1 MSTVVETAYGP
12 VRGADDGSITSWK
25 GVRYAAPPTGDLR
38 WRAPQP
44 PEKWTEVADASA
56 LGRVCPQPVEPRI
69 PIDLGAPQGDDCLT
83 LNIWASSNVA
93 AGDRK
98 PVMVW
103 IHGGAYVLGSANQ
116 PLYNGRV
123 LAAGGDVV
131 VVTVNY
137 RLGAFGF
144 LDLSS
149 FSTSGRR
156 FDSNLGLRDV
166 LVALQWVRDN
176 IAAFGGDPDRVTLF
190 GESAG
195 AGIVTTLLTTPAG
208 AGLFSAAIA
217 QSSPATSVYDA
228 VRGRRVAEEF
238 LDILGLRPDD
248 VDRLSGLPAEAIV
261 AASRT
266 LFNDVPLRSPGLLA
280 FAPIVDGDLVPD
292 YPVKLAREGRSH
304 PVPLIIGTN
313 KHEAALFKWMKSPLM
328 PITPHEIRRMFA
340 EMAAEQPDVQLPT
353 EDQIGAVYRSRRTKT
368 RGMGVARDVGF
379 RMPSVWLA
387 EGHSAVAPV
396 YLYRFDWS
404 TPMLKA
410 LGIGATHATELPYV
424 WGNLIAG
431 PKDFTFK
438 LGGLKTGAA
447 VSARMRARWV
457 NFAVEAKPNGLPG
470 EPEWPPYHE
479 ADRACLIIDRRD
491 AIVNDI
497 DLHIR
502 AGMGQSGAQ
511 LPVAARQLNSS
522 RRCRRG
528 LGKGILGC
536 AAAADARSRDVR
548 GPVLPSAAD
557 HRVGRGT
564 QARA

>member
-44 PEKWTEVADASA
+44 PEKWTEVADASE

-166 LVALQWVRDN
+166 ILALQWVRDN

-447 VSARMRARWV
+447 VSARIRARWV

-502 AGMGQSGAQ
+502 ATWGSQ
-511 LPVAARQLNSS
+511 
-522 RRCRRG
+522 
-528 LGKGILGC
+528 
-536 AAAADARSRDVR
+536 
-548 GPVLPSAAD
+548 VLSF
-557 HRVGRGT
+557 R
-564 QARA
+564 

>member
-12 VRGADDGSITSWK
+12 VRGADDGPITSWK

-44 PEKWTEVADASA
+44 PGKWTEVADASA

-447 VSARMRARWV
+447 VSSRMRARWV
-457 NFAVEAKPNGLPG
+457 NFAVQGKPNGLPG
-470 EPEWPPYHE
+470 EPEWPPYDE

-502 AGMGQSGAQ
+502 SAWGNQ
-511 LPVAARQLNSS
+511 VLNF
-522 RRCRRG
+522 R
-528 LGKGILGC
+528 
-536 AAAADARSRDVR
+536 
-548 GPVLPSAAD
+548 
-557 HRVGRGT
+557 
-564 QARA
+564 